1 MRSLVRTKVALDN
14 LDLSKLHGL
23 NKIKTAI
30 RYSINE
36 TDFMKKKREKES
48 SKALTER
55 MRSIENLKSVMLYQL
70 GSTLENDKGV
80 SVTEIRLS
88 IDRGFDSILDDVINS
103 SDFLPYDIERVEE
116 NSDYL
121 ISFPDIPIVLEV
133 RLRR

>member
-23 NKIKTAI
+23 SKIKAAI

-36 TDFMKKKREKES
+36 TDLMKKKREKES

-55 MRSIENLKSVMLYQL
+55 MRSIENLKSVMLYQI

-88 IDRGFDSILDDVINS
+88 VDRGFDSILDDVINS

>member
-23 NKIKTAI
+23 SKIKAAI

-36 TDFMKKKREKES
+36 TDLMKKKREKES

-55 MRSIENLKSVMLYQL
+55 MKSIENLKSVMLYQI

-88 IDRGFDSILDDVINS
+88 VDRGFDSILDDVINS